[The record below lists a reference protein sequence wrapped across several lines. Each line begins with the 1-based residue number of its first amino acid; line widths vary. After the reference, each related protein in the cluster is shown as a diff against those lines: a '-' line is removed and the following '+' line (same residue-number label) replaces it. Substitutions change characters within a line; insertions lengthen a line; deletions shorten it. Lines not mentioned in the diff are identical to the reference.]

1 MGGDNKKKKI
11 SFLAALSP
19 CLVLFCAEP
28 KDAAA
33 AAAATVPQLL
43 ICRLTPPAIP
53 LFMVHLLYLKKNTA
67 CHTAQHGSGKM
78 KSGDKRLVLCYISC
92 AHCQ

>member
-19 CLVLFCAEP
+19 CLVLFCVEP
-28 KDAAA
+28 KDAA

-43 ICRLTPPAIP
+43 ICRLTPPAVP